1 MKLTQAEE
9 QVMMLLWELDAA
21 FVNDI
26 IDQMP
31 EPKPAYNTIS
41 TILRILEQ
49 KGYVAHKAFGRS
61 HQYYPL
67 MAKEDYRKGVFKSL
81 FQNYFGA
88 SFESLVSY
96 FMKEE
101 DMSLQDMEA
110 IMKKIK
116 EKEGGH
122 DV

>member
-1 MKLTQAEE
+1 
-9 QVMMLLWELDAA
+9 MLLWEAEKA

-26 IDQMP
+26 IDRMP
-31 EPKPAYNTIS
+31 KPRPAYNTIS

-49 KGYVAHKAFGRS
+49 KGYVGHEAFGRS
-61 HQYYPL
+61 HRYYPL
-67 MAKEDYRKGVFKSL
+67 IAKHDYRKGVFQSL

-96 FMKEE
+96 FVQEE
-101 DMSLQDMEA
+101 DMSLKEMEA

-116 EKEGGH
+116 DKEAGH
-122 DV
+122 DA